1 MLNLMEKI
9 DLKPDLGQVLT
20 PEDVAN
26 KMVNWAA
33 DYLPKNEYIKILDPA
48 VGPATFLKS
57 VQNSNL
63 KVKGFDC
70 YDVDE
75 DMCRI
80 TSQYSA
86 VCSFK
91 TDIKNKDFL
100 LEGIQHKYDLII
112 LNPPYIRQENLS
124 LEYKSIIRGGLI
136 KGQIERINGRSNL
149 FIYFLYKSLLQINK
163 NGVVSAIVYDSIIHT
178 QYGQEFLNY
187 ARCYFDI
194 VKSESILAPFDGA
207 MIDATVLIMK
217 KSDRVGKNSIPVIS
231 EHKKGYIKLSELMNV
246 KRGTTLPTRQVFLA
260 RPEDGEVYKF
270 SLPMIMKPCDRN
282 ALIVEDADRRYY
294 QYGIKREV
302 DNFLLKRLECLGAFD
317 KKISFK
323 GISGNILLNYYI
335 RNKTKHLYNKHTISA
350 SDNFYVCKSSED
362 FPNEVAWLLLNSDLY
377 NDALLNSARNQGNGL
392 KKLQVYEYKNTF
404 VPDWRVISSKNK
416 NQLLKKAL
424 LLIEHKASS
433 EEVRK
438 TANRAVQE
446 VF

>member
-1 MLNLMEKI
+1 MLNVMEKI

-20 PEDVAN
+20 PEDVAS

-33 DYLPKNEYIKILDPA
+33 DYLPKNKYIKILDPA

-80 TSQYSA
+80 TSKCSTI
-86 VCSFK
+86 CSFE

-100 LEGIQHKYDLII
+100 LGGMQNKYDLII
-112 LNPPYIRQENLS
+112 LNPPYIRHENLS
-124 LEYKSIIRGGLI
+124 LEYKNIIRGNLI
-136 KGQIERINGRSNL
+136 NNQIERINGRSNL
-149 FIYFLYKSLLQINK
+149 FIYFLYKSLLQLHK

-178 QYGQEFLNY
+178 QYGQEFLKY
-187 ARCYFDI
+187 ARRYFDI
-194 VKSESILAPFDGA
+194 VKFESILAPFDGA
-207 MIDATVLIMK
+207 MIDATVLIIK
-217 KSDRVGKNSIPVIS
+217 KSDQIEKKSISVIS
-231 EHKKGYIKLSELMNV
+231 EHKKGYVKLSQLMNV
-246 KRGTTLPTRQVFLA
+246 RRGTTLPARQVFLA
-260 RPEDGEVYKF
+260 HPEDEEVYKF
-270 SLPMIMKPCDRN
+270 SLPMIMKPCDRD
-282 ALIVEDADRRYY
+282 ALIVEDADKRYY
-294 QYGIKREV
+294 QYGIKCEV
-302 DNFLLKRLECLGAFD
+302 DDFLSKRLESLGVLD

-335 RNKTKHLYNKHTISA
+335 RNKPKHLYNKNVINA

-377 NDALLNSARNQGNGL
+377 KEALLNSARSQGNGL
-392 KKLQVYEYKNTF
+392 KKLQVYEYKNAF
-404 VPDWRVISSKNK
+404 IPDWRLISSKNK
-416 NQLLKKAL
+416 EQLLKKAL
-424 LLIEHKASS
+424 SLIEHKASS

-438 TANRAVQE
+438 TADHAVKGA
-446 VF
+446 F

>member
-1 MLNLMEKI
+1 MLNIMEKI
-9 DLKPDLGQVLT
+9 ELKPDLGQVLT

-26 KMVNWAA
+26 KMVKWAA
-33 DYLPKNEYIKILDPA
+33 DFLPKNKYIKILDPA

-63 KVKGFDC
+63 RVKGFDC

-80 TSQYSA
+80 TSKYSTM
-86 VCSFK
+86 CSFK

-100 LEGIQHKYDLII
+100 LGGIQHKYDLII

-124 LEYKSIIRGGLI
+124 LEYKSIIRSNLI
-136 KGQIERINGRSNL
+136 NNQIKSINGRSNL
-149 FIYFLYKSLLQINK
+149 FIYFLYKSLMQLNK

-178 QYGQEFLNY
+178 QYGQEFLNF
-187 ARCYFDI
+187 ARRYFDI
-194 VKSESILAPFDGA
+194 VKFENILAPFDGA

-217 KSDRVGKNSIPVIS
+217 KSDRVEKKPISVIS
-231 EHKKGYIKLSELMNV
+231 EHKKGYIQLSELMNV

-270 SLPMIMKPCDRN
+270 SLPLIMKPYDRN
-282 ALIVEDADRRYY
+282 ALIVEDADSRYY
-294 QYGIKREV
+294 QYGINREV
-302 DNFLLKRLECLGAFD
+302 DNFLSKRLEVIGAFD

-335 RNKTKHLYNKHTISA
+335 RNKPKHLYNKHTISA
-350 SDNFYVCKSSED
+350 SDNFYVCKINED
-362 FPNEVAWLLLNSDLY
+362 FPSEVAWLFLNSDLY

-392 KKLQVYEYKNTF
+392 KKLQVYEYKSAF
-404 VPDWRVISSKNK
+404 IPDWRIISSKNK
-416 NQLLKKAL
+416 DLLLKKAL
-424 LLIEHKASS
+424 LLIEHKASL
-433 EEVRK
+433 EEVK
-438 TANRAVQE
+438 STANRAVQE

>member
-1 MLNLMEKI
+1 MYDLKDKI

-33 DYLPKNEYIKILDPA
+33 EYLPKNKYIKILDPA

-57 VQNSNL
+57 LQNSDL

-70 YDVDE
+70 FDVDE

-80 TSQYSA
+80 TRTYSA
-86 VCSFK
+86 VCRFE

-100 LEGIQHKYDLII
+100 LENIRHKYDLII

-124 LEYKSIIRGGLI
+124 LEYKNIIKNNLI
-136 KGQIERINGRSNL
+136 NNQVERINGRSNL
-149 FIYFLYKSLLQINK
+149 FIYFLYKSLMQVNK
-163 NGVVSAIVYDSIIHT
+163 NGVVSAIVYDSIMHT

-187 ARCYFDI
+187 TRRHFDI
-194 VKSESILAPFDGA
+194 VKFENILAPFDGT
-207 MIDATVLIMK
+207 MIDATVLIIK
-217 KSDRVGKNSIPVIS
+217 KSDRVEKNHISVIS
-231 EHKKGYIKLSELMNV
+231 EHKKDYIKLSELMNV

-260 RPEDGEVYKF
+260 YPKDGEVYKF
-270 SLPMIMKPCDRN
+270 SLPMIMKPYDRT
-282 ALIVEDADRRYY
+282 ALVVENADRRYY

-302 DNFLLKRLECLGAFD
+302 DILLSKRLEDLGAFD

-335 RNKTKHLYNKHTISA
+335 RNKPKHLYNKHTISA
-350 SDNFYVCKSSED
+350 SDNFYVCKCIED
-362 FPNEVAWLLLNSDLY
+362 FPNEVAWLFLNSDLY
-377 NDALLNSARNQGNGL
+377 NDAILNSARNQGNGL
-392 KKLQVYEYKNTF
+392 KKLQVYEYKNAF
-404 VPDWRVISSKNK
+404 IPDWRIISSKNK
-416 NQLLKKAL
+416 DHLLKKAL

-438 TANRAVQE
+438 TANHAVQE
-446 VF
+446 IF